1 MAAHQEMISV
11 DELLQESRTFRR
23 EVHRGNRRSSSLP
36 TVITDDS
43 DMVRVEIQ
51 EDEWLRSVMDDGD
64 EAESKES
71 QMPKIQKVP
80 RMLRE
85 NESNRK
91 CYDPLVVSI
100 GPYHHGKP
108 ELESMEKRKITMA
121 RQYVAG
127 DARECYAEGAT
138 ERFTDEAFT
147 QMMFLDGCFILQFM
161 YCIVKNKRETMK
173 MKSYDVAFVQRDLF
187 LLENQ
192 LPFLVLEELMRL
204 SFIKDDGRAMTIEFI
219 KQARATPP
227 EEDSRIEVAKKFV
240 RKYIWVKQGPSK
252 GKLRGFEGH
261 RMHLLE
267 IFRTEIVRVQ
277 ALIDCKCSQSSR
289 ADWFSYRSAKE
300 LKTVGIHFRAGKI
313 RCFSDVKF
321 KSKLCYVFGAVHA
334 NNRLL
339 AHRQDA
345 PEDFSITSYI
355 CFMDSLIDQAED
367 VMELRSKGILLNF
380 LGSDQQVADL
390 FNEIAND
397 LVPNPNA
404 YVDVKN
410 GIENHYKNTIKIW
423 IAEWLHNH
431 FTSPWTFLA
440 FFGAILA
447 LALSIIQTYYTAF
460 PSGN

>member
-1 MAAHQEMISV
+1 
-11 DELLQESRTFRR
+11 
-23 EVHRGNRRSSSLP
+23 
-36 TVITDDS
+36 
-43 DMVRVEIQ
+43 
-51 EDEWLRSVMDDGD
+51 
-64 EAESKES
+64 
-71 QMPKIQKVP
+71 
-80 RMLRE
+80 
-85 NESNRK
+85 
-91 CYDPLVVSI
+91 
-100 GPYHHGKP
+100 
-108 ELESMEKRKITMA
+108 
-121 RQYVAG
+121 
-127 DARECYAEGAT
+127 
-138 ERFTDEAFT
+138 
-147 QMMFLDGCFILQFM
+147 MMFLDGCFILQFM

-204 SFIKDDGRAMTIEFI
+204 SFIKDDGRAMIIEFI

-240 RKYIWVKQGPSK
+240 RKYIWAKQGPSK

-321 KSKLCYVFGAVHA
+321 KSKLFSGQLTLPPITVDDSTKSM
-334 NNRLL
+334 LL
-339 AHRQDA
+339 NLVAYETCPDA